1 MPYACRF
8 HPVAAR
14 MSTVLSDRA
23 AEPLPCAP
31 KPPSEA
37 LRLQALRSYGILDTP
52 REAAFDDITRLASI
66 ICQTPIALISLVDAD
81 RQWFKSELGMGERE
95 TPLFKSMCAHA
106 LLENDVLVV
115 PDTRHD
121 IRFARNPL
129 VTGEAPLHFYAG
141 ALLKTPD
148 GLPLGTVCVLDRQ
161 PRQLT
166 EEQVEA
172 LRALARQTM
181 AQLELRRAL
190 AIAEESDRYR
200 SRLMAIAGHDLKT
213 PLRTA
218 AYAIDKMRRHAD
230 VDAVPNLVTARDA
243 ISLVGR
249 SLDELATL
257 AAASKAAMPDLQP
270 LQLEDVLHSILGVWR
285 QPAIDKYLALRYVH
299 TSLRVRSHPTLLT
312 TLIGN
317 LVGNAIKYTER
328 GRVLVGTRRRPGF
341 AEVEIIDSGIGLNM
355 DHPEQVFQAFRQAD
369 PRSDG
374 LGIGLWIVH
383 RTAETLGCE
392 VDVRPR
398 PQGGTCF
405 SVRIPS
411 A

>member
-1 MPYACRF
+1 
-8 HPVAAR
+8 
-14 MSTVLSDRA
+14 MSTVLSDPA
-23 AEPLPCAP
+23 AEPLPCAA

-37 LRLQALRSYGILDTP
+37 LRLQALRSYSILDTP
-52 REAAFDDITRLASI
+52 REAAFEDITRLASI

-106 LLENDVLVV
+106 LLDSDVLVV
-115 PDTRHD
+115 PDTRED
-121 IRFARNPL
+121 VRFARNPL
-129 VTGEAPLHFYAG
+129 VTGETPLHFYAG
-141 ALLKTPD
+141 AVLKTSE

-161 PRQLT
+161 PRQLSA
-166 EEQVEA
+166 EQVDA

-190 AIAEESDRYR
+190 QVAEESDRYR

-218 AYAIDKMRRHAD
+218 AYAIDKMRRHAN
-230 VDAVPNLVTARDA
+230 VDSIPTLVTARDA
-243 ISLVGR
+243 INLVAR
-249 SLDELATL
+249 NLDELATL
-257 AAASKAAMPDLQP
+257 AAASETVTPDLQ
-270 LQLEDVLHSILGVWR
+270 LLALEDVLHAVLGVWR
-285 QPAIDKYLALRYVH
+285 QPAIDKCLALRHVP

-312 TLIGN
+312 TLLGNLIGN
-317 LVGNAIKYTER
+317 AVKYTER
-328 GRVLVGTRRRPGF
+328 GRVLVGARRRPGH
-341 AEVEIIDSGIGLNM
+341 AVVEIIDSGIGLNL
-355 DHPEQVFQAFRQAD
+355 DHPDQVFQAFRQAD

-392 VDVRPR
+392 VDVRSR
-398 PQGGTCF
+398 PGGGTCF
-405 SVRIPS
+405 SVRIPL

>member
-1 MPYACRF
+1 
-8 HPVAAR
+8 
-14 MSTVLSDRA
+14 MSTVLSDQA
-23 AEPLPCAP
+23 AEHFPCAP
-31 KPPSEA
+31 KPASEA

-52 REAAFDDITRLASI
+52 REAAFEDITKLASI

-106 LLENDVLVV
+106 LLDNDVMVV
-115 PDTRHD
+115 PDTRED
-121 IRFARNPL
+121 SRFARNPL
-129 VTGEAPLHFYAG
+129 VTSEVPLCFYAG
-141 ALLKTPD
+141 ALLKTSE

-166 EEQVEA
+166 DEQVEA

-190 AIAEESDRYR
+190 LIAEESDHYR
-200 SRLMAIAGHDLKT
+200 RRLMAIAGHDLKT

-218 AYAIDKMRRHAD
+218 AYAIDKMRRHAN
-230 VDAVPNLVTARDA
+230 VDSVPTLVTARDA
-243 ISLVGR
+243 IGLVGR

-257 AAASKAAMPDLQP
+257 AATSKAASPDLQP
-270 LQLEDVLHSILGVWR
+270 LALEDVLHAVLGVWR
-285 QPAIDKYLALRYVH
+285 QPAVNKSLALHHVP

-317 LVGNAIKYTER
+317 LVANAVNYTER
-328 GRVLVGTRRRPGF
+328 GRVLVGARRRPGY
-341 AEVEIIDSGIGLNM
+341 AVVEIIDSGIGLNLEQP
-355 DHPEQVFQAFRQAD
+355 DQVFQAFRQAD
-369 PRSDG
+369 PNSEG

-392 VDVRPR
+392 VDVRLR
-398 PQGGTCF
+398 PAGGTCF
-405 SVRIPS
+405 SVRIPL

>member
-1 MPYACRF
+1 
-8 HPVAAR
+8 
-14 MSTVLSDRA
+14 MSTVLSDPA
-23 AEPLPCAP
+23 AEPLPCAA

-52 REAAFDDITRLASI
+52 REAAFEDITRLASI
-66 ICQTPIALISLVDAD
+66 ICQTPIALISLVDAE

-106 LLENDVLVV
+106 LLDSDVLVV
-115 PDTRHD
+115 PDTRED
-121 IRFARNPL
+121 VRFARNPL

-141 ALLKTPD
+141 AVLKTSE

-161 PRQLT
+161 PRQLSA
-166 EEQVEA
+166 EQVDA

-190 AIAEESDRYR
+190 QVAEESDRYR

-218 AYAIDKMRRHAD
+218 AYAIDKMRRHAN
-230 VDAVPNLVTARDA
+230 VDSVPTLVTARDA
-243 ISLVGR
+243 INLVAR
-249 SLDELATL
+249 NLDELATL
-257 AAASKAAMPDLQP
+257 AAASETATPDLQP
-270 LQLEDVLHSILGVWR
+270 LALEDVLHSVLGVWR
-285 QPAIDKYLALRYVH
+285 QPAIDKCLALRHVP

-312 TLIGN
+312 TLLGNLIGN
-317 LVGNAIKYTER
+317 AVKYTER
-328 GRVLVGTRRRPGF
+328 GRVLVGVRRRPGH
-341 AEVEIIDSGIGLNM
+341 AVVEIIDSGIGLNL

-398 PQGGTCF
+398 PGGGTCF
-405 SVRIPS
+405 SVSIPL

>member
-1 MPYACRF
+1 
-8 HPVAAR
+8 
-14 MSTVLSDRA
+14 MSTVLSDPA
-23 AEPLPCAP
+23 AEPLPCAA

-52 REAAFDDITRLASI
+52 REAAFEDITRLASI
-66 ICQTPIALISLVDAD
+66 ICQTPIALISLVDAE

-106 LLENDVLVV
+106 LLDSDVLVV
-115 PDTRHD
+115 PDTRED
-121 IRFARNPL
+121 VRFARNPL

-141 ALLKTPD
+141 AVLKTSE

-161 PRQLT
+161 PRQLSA
-166 EEQVEA
+166 EQVDA

-190 AIAEESDRYR
+190 QLAEESDRYR

-218 AYAIDKMRRHAD
+218 AYAIDKMRRHAN
-230 VDAVPNLVTARDA
+230 VDSVPTLVTARDA
-243 ISLVGR
+243 INLVAR
-249 SLDELATL
+249 NLDELATL
-257 AAASKAAMPDLQP
+257 AAASETATPDLQP
-270 LQLEDVLHSILGVWR
+270 LALEDVLHSVLGVWR
-285 QPAIDKYLALRYVH
+285 QPAIDKCLALRHVP

-312 TLIGN
+312 TLLGNLIGN
-317 LVGNAIKYTER
+317 AVKYTER
-328 GRVLVGTRRRPGF
+328 GRVLVGVRRRPGH
-341 AEVEIIDSGIGLNM
+341 AVVEIIDSGIGLNL

-398 PQGGTCF
+398 PGGGTCF
-405 SVRIPS
+405 SVRIPL

>member
-1 MPYACRF
+1 
-8 HPVAAR
+8 
-14 MSTVLSDRA
+14 MSTVLSDPA
-23 AEPLPCAP
+23 AEPLPCAA

-52 REAAFDDITRLASI
+52 REAAFEDITRLASI
-66 ICQTPIALISLVDAD
+66 ICQTPIALISLVDAE
-81 RQWFKSELGMGERE
+81 RQWFKSERGMGERE

-106 LLENDVLVV
+106 LLDSDVLVV
-115 PDTRHD
+115 PDTRED
-121 IRFARNPL
+121 VRFSRNPL

-141 ALLKTPD
+141 AVLKTSE

-161 PRQLT
+161 PRQLSA
-166 EEQVEA
+166 EQVDA

-190 AIAEESDRYR
+190 QLAEESDRYR

-218 AYAIDKMRRHAD
+218 AYAIDKMRRHAN
-230 VDAVPNLVTARDA
+230 VDSVPTLVTARDA
-243 ISLVGR
+243 INLVAR
-249 SLDELATL
+249 NLDELATL
-257 AAASKAAMPDLQP
+257 AAASETATPDLQP
-270 LQLEDVLHSILGVWR
+270 LALEDVLHSVLGVWR
-285 QPAIDKYLALRYVH
+285 QPAIDKCLALRHVP

-312 TLIGN
+312 TLLGNLIGN
-317 LVGNAIKYTER
+317 AVKYTER
-328 GRVLVGTRRRPGF
+328 GRVLVGVRRRPGH
-341 AEVEIIDSGIGLNM
+341 AVVEIIDSGIGLNL

-398 PQGGTCF
+398 PGGGTCF
-405 SVRIPS
+405 SVRIPL

>member
-1 MPYACRF
+1 
-8 HPVAAR
+8 
-14 MSTVLSDRA
+14 MSTVLSDPA
-23 AEPLPCAP
+23 AEPLPCAA

-52 REAAFDDITRLASI
+52 REAAFEDITRLASI
-66 ICQTPIALISLVDAD
+66 ICQTPIALISLVDAE

-106 LLENDVLVV
+106 LLDSDVLVV
-115 PDTRHD
+115 PDTRED
-121 IRFARNPL
+121 VRFARNPL

-141 ALLKTPD
+141 AVLKTSE

-161 PRQLT
+161 PRQLSA
-166 EEQVEA
+166 EQVDA

-190 AIAEESDRYR
+190 QVAEESDRYR

-218 AYAIDKMRRHAD
+218 AYAIDKMRRHAN
-230 VDAVPNLVTARDA
+230 VDSVPTLVTARDA
-243 ISLVGR
+243 INLVAR
-249 SLDELATL
+249 NLDELATL
-257 AAASKAAMPDLQP
+257 AAASETATPDLQP
-270 LQLEDVLHSILGVWR
+270 LALEDVLHSVLGVWR
-285 QPAIDKYLALRYVH
+285 QPAIDKCLALRHVP

-312 TLIGN
+312 TLLGNLIGN
-317 LVGNAIKYTER
+317 AVKYTER
-328 GRVLVGTRRRPGF
+328 GRVLVGVRRRPGH
-341 AEVEIIDSGIGLNM
+341 AMVEIIDSGIGLNL

-398 PQGGTCF
+398 PGGGTCF
-405 SVRIPS
+405 SVRIPL

>member
-1 MPYACRF
+1 
-8 HPVAAR
+8 
-14 MSTVLSDRA
+14 MSTVLSNPA
-23 AEPLPCAP
+23 AEPLPCAA

-52 REAAFDDITRLASI
+52 REAAFEDITRLASI
-66 ICQTPIALISLVDAD
+66 ICQTPIALISLVDAE

-106 LLENDVLVV
+106 LLDSDVLVV
-115 PDTRHD
+115 PDTRED
-121 IRFARNPL
+121 VRFARNPL

-141 ALLKTPD
+141 AVLKTSE

-161 PRQLT
+161 PRQLSA
-166 EEQVEA
+166 EQVDA

-190 AIAEESDRYR
+190 QVAEESDRYR

-218 AYAIDKMRRHAD
+218 AYAIDKMRRHAN
-230 VDAVPNLVTARDA
+230 VDSVPTLVTARDA
-243 ISLVGR
+243 INLVAR
-249 SLDELATL
+249 NLDELATL
-257 AAASKAAMPDLQP
+257 AAASETATPDLQP
-270 LQLEDVLHSILGVWR
+270 LALEDVLHSVLGVWR
-285 QPAIDKYLALRYVH
+285 QPAIDKCLALRHVP

-312 TLIGN
+312 TLLGNLIGN
-317 LVGNAIKYTER
+317 AVKYTER
-328 GRVLVGTRRRPGF
+328 GRVLVGVRRRPGH
-341 AEVEIIDSGIGLNM
+341 AVVEIIDSGIGLNL

-392 VDVRPR
+392 VDVCPR
-398 PQGGTCF
+398 PGGGTCF
-405 SVRIPS
+405 SVRIPL

>member
-1 MPYACRF
+1 
-8 HPVAAR
+8 
-14 MSTVLSDRA
+14 MSTVLSDPA
-23 AEPLPCAP
+23 AEPLPCAA

-52 REAAFDDITRLASI
+52 REAAFEDITRLASI
-66 ICQTPIALISLVDAD
+66 ICQTPIALISLVDAE

-106 LLENDVLVV
+106 LLDSDVLVV
-115 PDTRHD
+115 PDTRED
-121 IRFARNPL
+121 VRFARNPL

-141 ALLKTPD
+141 AVLKTSE

-161 PRQLT
+161 PRQLSV
-166 EEQVEA
+166 EQVDA

-190 AIAEESDRYR
+190 QLAEESDRYR

-218 AYAIDKMRRHAD
+218 AYAIDKMRRHAN
-230 VDAVPNLVTARDA
+230 VDSVPTLVTARDA
-243 ISLVGR
+243 INLVAR
-249 SLDELATL
+249 NLDELATL
-257 AAASKAAMPDLQP
+257 AAASETATPDLQP
-270 LQLEDVLHSILGVWR
+270 LALEDVLHSVLGVWR
-285 QPAIDKYLALRYVH
+285 QPAIDKCLALRHVP

-312 TLIGN
+312 TLLGNLIGN
-317 LVGNAIKYTER
+317 AVKYTER
-328 GRVLVGTRRRPGF
+328 GRVLVGVRRRPGH
-341 AEVEIIDSGIGLNM
+341 AVVEIIDSGIGLNL

-398 PQGGTCF
+398 PGGGTCF
-405 SVRIPS
+405 SVRIPL

>member
-1 MPYACRF
+1 MLGAYHFDP
-8 HPVAAR
+8 AR
-14 MSTVLSDRA
+14 MSTVLSDPA

-52 REAAFDDITRLASI
+52 REAAFEDITKLASI

-81 RQWFKSELGMGERE
+81 RQWFKSERGMGERE

-106 LLENDVLVV
+106 LLDNDVLVV
-115 PDTRHD
+115 PDTRED
-121 IRFARNPL
+121 ARFSRNPL
-129 VTGEAPLHFYAG
+129 VTGESPLYFYAG

-166 EEQVEA
+166 DEQVDA

-190 AIAEESDRYR
+190 LIAEESNRYR

-218 AYAIDKMRRHAD
+218 AYAIDKMRRHAN
-230 VDAVPNLVTARDA
+230 VDTIPTLVTARDA
-243 ISLVGR
+243 IGTVAR
-249 SLDELATL
+249 SLDELAAL
-257 AAASKAAMPDLQP
+257 AAASKSASPDLQP
-270 LQLEDVLHSILGVWR
+270 LALEDVIHAVLGVWR
-285 QPAIDKYLALRYVH
+285 QPARDKCLSLRHVP
-299 TSLRVRSHPTLLT
+299 TSLRVRSHSTLLT

-317 LVGNAIKYTER
+317 LVGNAVKYTER
-328 GRVLVGTRRRPGF
+328 GQVLVGCRRRPGH
-341 AEVEIIDSGIGLNM
+341 AVVEVIDSGIGLNLE
-355 DHPEQVFQAFRQAD
+355 HPEDVFQAFRQAD
-369 PRSDG
+369 PGSDG

-383 RTAETLGCE
+383 RTAETLGCQVE
-392 VDVRPR
+392 VRPR
-398 PQGGTCF
+398 PSGGTRF
-405 SVRIPS
+405 SVTIPL

>member
-1 MPYACRF
+1 
-8 HPVAAR
+8 
-14 MSTVLSDRA
+14 MSTVLSDPA
-23 AEPLPCAP
+23 AEPFPCAA

-52 REAAFDDITRLASI
+52 REAAFEDITRLASI

-106 LLENDVLVV
+106 LLDSDVLVV
-115 PDTRHD
+115 PDTRED
-121 IRFARNPL
+121 VRFARNPL
-129 VTGEAPLHFYAG
+129 VTGEAPLYFYAG
-141 ALLKTPD
+141 AVLKTSE

-161 PRQLT
+161 PRQLSD
-166 EEQVEA
+166 EQVDA

-190 AIAEESDRYR
+190 RVAEESDRYR

-218 AYAIDKMRRHAD
+218 AYAIDKMRRHAN
-230 VDAVPNLVTARDA
+230 VDSIPTLVTARDA
-243 ISLVGR
+243 INLVAR
-249 SLDELATL
+249 NLDELATL
-257 AAASKAAMPDLQP
+257 AAASETASPDLQP
-270 LQLEDVLHSILGVWR
+270 LALEDVLHAVLGVWR
-285 QPAIDKYLALRYVH
+285 QPAIDKCLALRHVP

-312 TLIGN
+312 TLLGN
-317 LVGNAIKYTER
+317 LIGNAIKYTER
-328 GRVLVGTRRRPGF
+328 GRVLVGTRRRPGY
-341 AEVEIIDSGIGLNM
+341 AVVEIIDSGIGLNL

-383 RTAETLGCE
+383 RTAETLGCDVE
-392 VDVRPR
+392 VRPR
-398 PQGGTCF
+398 PSGGTCF
-405 SVRIPS
+405 SVRIPL

>member
-1 MPYACRF
+1 
-8 HPVAAR
+8 
-14 MSTVLSDRA
+14 MSTVLSDPA
-23 AEPLPCAP
+23 AEPFPCAP

-37 LRLQALRSYGILDTP
+37 LRLQALRGYRILDTP
-52 REAAFDDITRLASI
+52 REAAFEDITRLASI
-66 ICQTPIALISLVDAD
+66 ICQTPIALISLVDDD
-81 RQWFKSELGMGERE
+81 RQWFKSERGLGERE

-106 LLENDVLVV
+106 LLDNDVLVV
-115 PDTRHD
+115 PDTRSD
-121 IRFARNPL
+121 VRFARNPL
-129 VTGEAPLHFYAG
+129 VTGEAPLYFYAG
-141 ALLKTPD
+141 AVLRTAD

-166 EEQVEA
+166 DEQIEA

-190 AIAEESDRYR
+190 LIAEESDRYR

-218 AYAIDKMRRHAD
+218 AYAIDKMRRHAN
-230 VDAVPNLVTARDA
+230 VDSIPILVTARDA
-243 ISLVGR
+243 IGLVTR
-249 SLDELATL
+249 SLDEIATL
-257 AAASKAAMPDLQP
+257 AAASKTATPDLQQMP
-270 LQLEDVLHSILGVWR
+270 LEDVLHAVLGVWR
-285 QPAIDKYLALRYVH
+285 QPAIDKCLALRHVP

-328 GRVLVGTRRRPGF
+328 GSVLVGTRRRPGF
-341 AEVEIIDSGIGLNM
+341 AVVEIIDSGIGLNL
-355 DHPEQVFQAFRQAD
+355 DQPDQVFQAFRQAD

-383 RTAETLGCE
+383 RTAETLRCE
-392 VDVRPR
+392 VDVRSR
-398 PQGGTCF
+398 PEGGTCF
-405 SVRIPS
+405 SVRIPL

>member
-1 MPYACRF
+1 
-8 HPVAAR
+8 
-14 MSTVLSDRA
+14 MSTVLSDPA
-23 AEPLPCAP
+23 AEPLPCAA

-52 REAAFDDITRLASI
+52 REAAFEDITRLASI
-66 ICQTPIALISLVDAD
+66 ICQTPIALISLVDAE

-106 LLENDVLVV
+106 LLDSDVLVV
-115 PDTRHD
+115 PDTRED
-121 IRFARNPL
+121 VRFARNPL

-141 ALLKTPD
+141 AVLKTSE

-161 PRQLT
+161 PRQLSA
-166 EEQVEA
+166 EQVDA

-190 AIAEESDRYR
+190 QLAEESDRYR

-218 AYAIDKMRRHAD
+218 AYAIDKMRRHAN
-230 VDAVPNLVTARDA
+230 VDSVPTLVTARDA
-243 ISLVGR
+243 INLVAR
-249 SLDELATL
+249 NLDELATL
-257 AAASKAAMPDLQP
+257 AAASETATPDLQP
-270 LQLEDVLHSILGVWR
+270 LALEDVLHSVLGVWR
-285 QPAIDKYLALRYVH
+285 QPAIDKCLALRHVP

-312 TLIGN
+312 TLLGNLIGN
-317 LVGNAIKYTER
+317 AVKYTER
-328 GRVLVGTRRRPGF
+328 GRVLVGVRRRPSH
-341 AEVEIIDSGIGLNM
+341 AVVEIIDSGIGLNL

-398 PQGGTCF
+398 PGGGTCF
-405 SVRIPS
+405 SVRIPL

>member
-1 MPYACRF
+1 
-8 HPVAAR
+8 
-14 MSTVLSDRA
+14 MSTVLSDPA
-23 AEPLPCAP
+23 AEPLPCAA

-52 REAAFDDITRLASI
+52 REAAFEDITRLASI

-106 LLENDVLVV
+106 LLDSDVLVV
-115 PDTRHD
+115 PDTRKD
-121 IRFARNPL
+121 VRFARNPL
-129 VTGEAPLHFYAG
+129 VTGETPLHFYAG
-141 ALLKTPD
+141 AVLKTSE

-161 PRQLT
+161 PRQLSA
-166 EEQVEA
+166 EQVDA

-181 AQLELRRAL
+181 TQLELRRAL
-190 AIAEESDRYR
+190 QVAEESDRYR

-218 AYAIDKMRRHAD
+218 AYAIDKMRRHAN
-230 VDAVPNLVTARDA
+230 VDSIPTLVTARDA
-243 ISLVGR
+243 INLVAR
-249 SLDELATL
+249 NLDELATL
-257 AAASKAAMPDLQP
+257 AAASETATPDLQP
-270 LQLEDVLHSILGVWR
+270 LALEDVLHAVLGVWR
-285 QPAIDKYLALRYVH
+285 QPAIDKCLALRHVA

-312 TLIGN
+312 TLLGNLIGN
-317 LVGNAIKYTER
+317 AVKYTER
-328 GRVLVGTRRRPGF
+328 GRVLVGVRRRPGH
-341 AEVEIIDSGIGLNM
+341 AVVEIIDSGIGLNL
-355 DHPEQVFQAFRQAD
+355 DHPEQIFQAFRQAD

-374 LGIGLWIVH
+374 LGIGLWIVR

-392 VDVRPR
+392 VNVRPR
-398 PQGGTCF
+398 PGGGTCF
-405 SVRIPS
+405 SVRIPL

>member
-1 MPYACRF
+1 
-8 HPVAAR
+8 
-14 MSTVLSDRA
+14 MSTVLSDPA
-23 AEPLPCAP
+23 AEPLPCAA

-52 REAAFDDITRLASI
+52 REAAFEDITRLASI
-66 ICQTPIALISLVDAD
+66 ICQTPIALISLVDAE

-106 LLENDVLVV
+106 LLDSDVLVV
-115 PDTRHD
+115 PDTRED
-121 IRFARNPL
+121 VRFSRNPL

-141 ALLKTPD
+141 AVLKTSE

-161 PRQLT
+161 PRQLSA
-166 EEQVEA
+166 EQVDA

-190 AIAEESDRYR
+190 QLAEESDRYR

-218 AYAIDKMRRHAD
+218 AYAIDKMRRHAN
-230 VDAVPNLVTARDA
+230 VDSVPTLVTARDA
-243 ISLVGR
+243 INLVAR
-249 SLDELATL
+249 NLDELATL
-257 AAASKAAMPDLQP
+257 AAASETATPDLQP
-270 LQLEDVLHSILGVWR
+270 LALEDVLHSVLGVWR
-285 QPAIDKYLALRYVH
+285 QPAIDKCLALRHVP

-312 TLIGN
+312 TLLGNLIGN
-317 LVGNAIKYTER
+317 AVKYTER
-328 GRVLVGTRRRPGF
+328 GRVLVGVRRRPGH
-341 AEVEIIDSGIGLNM
+341 AVVEIIDSGIGLNL

-398 PQGGTCF
+398 PGGGTCF
-405 SVRIPS
+405 SVRIPL

>member
-1 MPYACRF
+1 
-8 HPVAAR
+8 
-14 MSTVLSDRA
+14 MSTVLSDQA
-23 AEPLPCAP
+23 AEPLPCAA

-52 REAAFDDITRLASI
+52 REAAFEDITRLASI

-81 RQWFKSELGMGERE
+81 RQWFKSEIGMGERE

-106 LLENDVLVV
+106 LLDSDVLVV
-115 PDTRHD
+115 PDTRQD
-121 IRFARNPL
+121 VRFARNPL

-141 ALLKTPD
+141 AVLKTSE

-161 PRQLT
+161 PRQLSA
-166 EEQVEA
+166 EQVDA

-190 AIAEESDRYR
+190 QLAEESDRYR

-218 AYAIDKMRRHAD
+218 AYAIDKMRRHAN
-230 VDAVPNLVTARDA
+230 VDSIPTLVTARDA
-243 ISLVGR
+243 INLVAR
-249 SLDELATL
+249 NLDELATL
-257 AAASKAAMPDLQP
+257 AAASETASPDLQP
-270 LQLEDVLHSILGVWR
+270 LALEDVLHAVLGVWR
-285 QPAIDKYLALRYVH
+285 QPAIDKCLALRHVP

-312 TLIGN
+312 TLLGNLIGN
-317 LVGNAIKYTER
+317 AVKYTER
-328 GRVLVGTRRRPGF
+328 GRVLVGVRRRPGH
-341 AEVEIIDSGIGLNM
+341 AVVEIIDSGIGLNL

-398 PQGGTCF
+398 PSGGTCF
-405 SVRIPS
+405 SVRIPL

>member
-1 MPYACRF
+1 
-8 HPVAAR
+8 
-14 MSTVLSDRA
+14 MSTVLSDPA
-23 AEPLPCAP
+23 AEPLPCAA

-52 REAAFDDITRLASI
+52 REAAFEDITRLASI
-66 ICQTPIALISLVDAD
+66 ICQTPIALISLVDAE

-106 LLENDVLVV
+106 LLDSDVLVV
-115 PDTRHD
+115 PDTRED

-141 ALLKTPD
+141 AVLKTSE

-161 PRQLT
+161 PRQLSA
-166 EEQVEA
+166 EQVDA

-190 AIAEESDRYR
+190 QVAEESDRYR

-218 AYAIDKMRRHAD
+218 AYAIDKMRRHAN
-230 VDAVPNLVTARDA
+230 VDSVPTLVTARDA
-243 ISLVGR
+243 INLVAR
-249 SLDELATL
+249 NLDELATL
-257 AAASKAAMPDLQP
+257 AAASETATPDLQP
-270 LQLEDVLHSILGVWR
+270 LALEDVLHSVLGVWR
-285 QPAIDKYLALRYVH
+285 QPAIDKCLALRHVP

-312 TLIGN
+312 TLLGNLIGN
-317 LVGNAIKYTER
+317 AVKYTER
-328 GRVLVGTRRRPGF
+328 GRVLVGVRRRPGH
-341 AEVEIIDSGIGLNM
+341 AVVEIIDSGIGLNL

-398 PQGGTCF
+398 PGGGTCF
-405 SVRIPS
+405 SVRIPL

>member
-1 MPYACRF
+1 MLARHPI
-8 HPVAAR
+8 HPVR
-14 MSTVLSDRA
+14 MSTVLSDPA

-52 REAAFDDITRLASI
+52 REAAFEDITRLASI

-106 LLENDVLVV
+106 LLDSDVLVV
-115 PDTRHD
+115 PDTRED
-121 IRFARNPL
+121 VRFSRNPL
-129 VTGEAPLHFYAG
+129 VTGEAPLYFYAG

-161 PRQLT
+161 PRKLT
-166 EEQVEA
+166 DEQVEA

-190 AIAEESDRYR
+190 LIAEESDR
-200 SRLMAIAGHDLKT
+200 
-213 PLRTA
+213 
-218 AYAIDKMRRHAD
+218 RHAN
-230 VDAVPNLVTARDA
+230 VDSIPTLVTARDA

-257 AAASKAAMPDLQP
+257 AAASKAAMPDLQV
-270 LQLEDVLHSILGVWR
+270 LQLEDILHSVLGVWR
-285 QPAIDKYLALRYVH
+285 QPAIDKCLSLRHVP

-328 GRVLVGTRRRPGF
+328 GRVLVGARRRPGY
-341 AEVEIIDSGIGLNM
+341 AVVEIIDSGIGLNLEQ
-355 DHPEQVFQAFRQAD
+355 PEQVFQAFRQAD

-392 VDVRPR
+392 VTVRPR
-398 PQGGTCF
+398 SEGGTCF
-405 SVRIPS
+405 SVRIPL

>member
-1 MPYACRF
+1 
-8 HPVAAR
+8 
-14 MSTVLSDRA
+14 MSTVLSDPA
-23 AEPLPCAP
+23 AEPFPCAP
-31 KPPSEA
+31 KPASEA
-37 LRLQALRSYGILDTP
+37 LRLQALRSYAILDTP
-52 REAAFDDITRLASI
+52 REAAFEDITRLASI

-106 LLENDVLVV
+106 LLDSDVLVV
-115 PDTRHD
+115 PDTRQD
-121 IRFARNPL
+121 IRFSRNPL
-129 VTGEAPLHFYAG
+129 VTGESPLYFYAG
-141 ALLKTPD
+141 AVLKTSE

-161 PRQLT
+161 PRQLSD
-166 EEQVEA
+166 EQVDA

-190 AIAEESDRYR
+190 QTAEESDRYR

-218 AYAIDKMRRHAD
+218 AYAIDKMRRHAN
-230 VDAVPNLVTARDA
+230 VDSIPTLVTARDA
-243 ISLVGR
+243 IGLVAR

-257 AAASKAAMPDLQP
+257 AAASKTSTPDLQP
-270 LQLEDVLHSILGVWR
+270 LALEDVLHAVLGVWR
-285 QPAIDKYLALRYVH
+285 QPAIDKCLALRHVH

-317 LVGNAIKYTER
+317 LVGNAVKYTER
-328 GRVLVGTRRRPGF
+328 GRVLVGTRRRPGY
-341 AEVEIIDSGIGLNM
+341 AVVEIIDSGIGLNLEQP
-355 DHPEQVFQAFRQAD
+355 DQVFQAFRQAD
-369 PRSDG
+369 PTSEG

-405 SVRIPS
+405 SVRIPL

>member
-1 MPYACRF
+1 
-8 HPVAAR
+8 
-14 MSTVLSDRA
+14 MSTVLSDPA
-23 AEPLPCAP
+23 AEPLPCAA

-52 REAAFDDITRLASI
+52 REAAFEDITRLASI
-66 ICQTPIALISLVDAD
+66 ICQTPIALISLVDAE
-81 RQWFKSELGMGERE
+81 RQWFKSERGMGERE

-106 LLENDVLVV
+106 LLDSDVLVV
-115 PDTRHD
+115 PDTRED
-121 IRFARNPL
+121 VRFARNPL

-141 ALLKTPD
+141 AVLKTSE

-161 PRQLT
+161 PRQLSA
-166 EEQVEA
+166 EQVDA

-190 AIAEESDRYR
+190 QVAEESDRYR

-218 AYAIDKMRRHAD
+218 AYAIDKMRRHAN
-230 VDAVPNLVTARDA
+230 VDSVPTLVTARDA
-243 ISLVGR
+243 INLVAR
-249 SLDELATL
+249 NLDELATL
-257 AAASKAAMPDLQP
+257 AAASETATPDLQP
-270 LQLEDVLHSILGVWR
+270 LALEDVLHSVLGVWR
-285 QPAIDKYLALRYVH
+285 QPAINKCLALRHVP

-312 TLIGN
+312 TLLGNLIGN
-317 LVGNAIKYTER
+317 AVKYTER
-328 GRVLVGTRRRPGF
+328 GRVLVGVRRRPGH
-341 AEVEIIDSGIGLNM
+341 AVVEIIDSGIGLNL

-398 PQGGTCF
+398 PGGGTCF
-405 SVRIPS
+405 SVRIPL

>member
-1 MPYACRF
+1 
-8 HPVAAR
+8 
-14 MSTVLSDRA
+14 MSTVLSDPA
-23 AEPLPCAP
+23 AEPLPCAA

-52 REAAFDDITRLASI
+52 REAAFEDITRLASI
-66 ICQTPIALISLVDAD
+66 ICQTPIALISLVDAE
-81 RQWFKSELGMGERE
+81 RQWFKSERGMGERE

-106 LLENDVLVV
+106 LLDSDVLVV
-115 PDTRHD
+115 PDTRED
-121 IRFARNPL
+121 VRFARNPL

-141 ALLKTPD
+141 AVLKTSE

-161 PRQLT
+161 PRQLSA
-166 EEQVEA
+166 EQVDA

-190 AIAEESDRYR
+190 QVAEESDRYR

-218 AYAIDKMRRHAD
+218 AYAIDKMRRHAN
-230 VDAVPNLVTARDA
+230 VDSVPTLVTARDA
-243 ISLVGR
+243 INLVAR
-249 SLDELATL
+249 NLDELATL
-257 AAASKAAMPDLQP
+257 AAASETATPDLQP
-270 LQLEDVLHSILGVWR
+270 LALEDVLHSVLGVWR
-285 QPAIDKYLALRYVH
+285 QPAIDKCLALRHVP

-312 TLIGN
+312 TLLGNLIGN
-317 LVGNAIKYTER
+317 AVKYTER
-328 GRVLVGTRRRPGF
+328 GRVLVGVRRRPGH
-341 AEVEIIDSGIGLNM
+341 AVVEIIDSGIGLNL

-383 RTAETLGCE
+383 RTAETLGCG

-398 PQGGTCF
+398 PGGGTCF
-405 SVRIPS
+405 SVRIPL

>member
-1 MPYACRF
+1 
-8 HPVAAR
+8 
-14 MSTVLSDRA
+14 MSTVLSDPA
-23 AEPLPCAP
+23 AKPLPCAA

-52 REAAFDDITRLASI
+52 REAAFEDITRLASI
-66 ICQTPIALISLVDAD
+66 ICQTPIALISLVDAE

-106 LLENDVLVV
+106 LLDSDVLVV
-115 PDTRHD
+115 PDTRED
-121 IRFARNPL
+121 VRFARNPL

-141 ALLKTPD
+141 AVLKTSE

-161 PRQLT
+161 PRQLSA
-166 EEQVEA
+166 EQVDA

-190 AIAEESDRYR
+190 HLAEESDRYR

-218 AYAIDKMRRHAD
+218 AYAIDKMRRHAN
-230 VDAVPNLVTARDA
+230 VDSVPTLVTARDA
-243 ISLVGR
+243 INLVAR
-249 SLDELATL
+249 NLDELATL
-257 AAASKAAMPDLQP
+257 AAASETATPDLQP
-270 LQLEDVLHSILGVWR
+270 LALEDVLHSVLGVWR
-285 QPAIDKYLALRYVH
+285 QPAIDKCLALRHVP

-312 TLIGN
+312 TLLGNLIGN
-317 LVGNAIKYTER
+317 AVKYTER
-328 GRVLVGTRRRPGF
+328 GRVLVGVRRRPGH
-341 AEVEIIDSGIGLNM
+341 AVVEIIDSGIGLNL

-398 PQGGTCF
+398 PGGGTCF
-405 SVRIPS
+405 SVRIPL

>member
-1 MPYACRF
+1 
-8 HPVAAR
+8 
-14 MSTVLSDRA
+14 MSIVLSDPA

-37 LRLQALRSYGILDTP
+37 MRLQALRSYGILDTP
-52 REAAFDDITRLASI
+52 REAAFEDITRLASI

-81 RQWFKSELGMGERE
+81 RQWFKSERGMGERE

-106 LLENDVLVV
+106 LLDNDVLVV
-115 PDTRHD
+115 PDTRRD
-121 IRFARNPL
+121 VRFARNPL
-129 VTGEAPLHFYAG
+129 VTGESPLYFYAG
-141 ALLKTPD
+141 ALLKTAD

-166 EEQVEA
+166 DEQVEA
-172 LRALARQTM
+172 LKALARQTM

-190 AIAEESDRYR
+190 LLAEESDRYR

-218 AYAIDKMRRHAD
+218 AYAIDKMRRHAN
-230 VDAVPNLVTARDA
+230 VESIPNLVTARDA
-243 ISLVGR
+243 IGLVAR

-257 AAASKAAMPDLQP
+257 AAASKTATPDMQSIP
-270 LQLEDVLHSILGVWR
+270 LEDVVHAVLGVWR
-285 QPAIDKYLALRYVH
+285 QPAIDKGLSLRHVP

-328 GRVLVGTRRRPGF
+328 GRVLVGTRRRPGH
-341 AEVEIIDSGIGLNM
+341 AVVEIIDSGIGLNL
-355 DHPEQVFQAFRQAD
+355 DQPEQVFQAFRQAD

-392 VDVRPR
+392 IDVRAR
-398 PQGGTCF
+398 AQGGTCF
-405 SVRIPS
+405 SVRIPL

>member
-1 MPYACRF
+1 
-8 HPVAAR
+8 
-14 MSTVLSDRA
+14 MSTVLSDPA
-23 AEPLPCAP
+23 AEPLPCAA

-52 REAAFDDITRLASI
+52 REAAFEDITRLASI
-66 ICQTPIALISLVDAD
+66 ICQTPIALISLVDAE

-106 LLENDVLVV
+106 LLDSDVLVV
-115 PDTRHD
+115 PDTRED
-121 IRFARNPL
+121 VRFARNPL

-141 ALLKTPD
+141 AVLKTSE

-161 PRQLT
+161 PRQLSA
-166 EEQVEA
+166 EQVDA

-190 AIAEESDRYR
+190 QVAEESDRYR

-218 AYAIDKMRRHAD
+218 AYAIDKMRRHAN
-230 VDAVPNLVTARDA
+230 VDSVPTLVTARDA
-243 ISLVGR
+243 INLVAR
-249 SLDELATL
+249 NLDELAAL
-257 AAASKAAMPDLQP
+257 AAASETATPDLQP
-270 LQLEDVLHSILGVWR
+270 LALEDVLHSVLGVWR
-285 QPAIDKYLALRYVH
+285 QPAIDKCLALRHVP

-312 TLIGN
+312 TLLGNLIGN
-317 LVGNAIKYTER
+317 AVKYTER
-328 GRVLVGTRRRPGF
+328 GRVLVGVRRRPGH
-341 AEVEIIDSGIGLNM
+341 AVVEIIDSGIGLNL

-398 PQGGTCF
+398 PGGGTCF
-405 SVRIPS
+405 SVRIPL

>member
-1 MPYACRF
+1 
-8 HPVAAR
+8 
-14 MSTVLSDRA
+14 MSTVLSDPA
-23 AEPLPCAP
+23 AEPFPCAP

-37 LRLQALRSYGILDTP
+37 LRLQALRGYRILDTP
-52 REAAFDDITRLASI
+52 REAAFEDITRLASI
-66 ICQTPIALISLVDAD
+66 ICQTPIALISLVDDD
-81 RQWFKSELGMGERE
+81 RQWFKSERGLGERE

-106 LLENDVLVV
+106 LLDNDVLVV
-115 PDTRHD
+115 PDTRSD
-121 IRFARNPL
+121 VRFARNPL
-129 VTGEAPLHFYAG
+129 VTGEAPLYFYAG
-141 ALLKTPD
+141 AVLRTAD

-166 EEQVEA
+166 DEQIEA

-190 AIAEESDRYR
+190 LIAEESDRYR

-218 AYAIDKMRRHAD
+218 AYAIDKMRRHAN
-230 VDAVPNLVTARDA
+230 VDSIPILVTARDA
-243 ISLVGR
+243 IGLVTR
-249 SLDELATL
+249 SLDEIATL
-257 AAASKAAMPDLQP
+257 AAASKTATPDLQP
-270 LQLEDVLHSILGVWR
+270 IPLEDVLHAVLGVWR
-285 QPAIDKYLALRYVH
+285 QPAIDKCLALRHVP

-328 GRVLVGTRRRPGF
+328 GSVLVGTRRRPGF
-341 AEVEIIDSGIGLNM
+341 AVVEIIDSGIGLNL
-355 DHPEQVFQAFRQAD
+355 DQPDQVFQAFRQAD
-369 PRSDG
+369 PHSDG

-383 RTAETLGCE
+383 RTAETLRCE
-392 VDVRPR
+392 VDVRSR
-398 PQGGTCF
+398 PEGGTCF
-405 SVRIPS
+405 SVRIPL

>member
-1 MPYACRF
+1 
-8 HPVAAR
+8 
-14 MSTVLSDRA
+14 MSTVLSDQA
-23 AEPLPCAP
+23 AEPLPCAA

-52 REAAFDDITRLASI
+52 REAAFEDITRLASI

-81 RQWFKSELGMGERE
+81 RQWFKSEIGMGERE

-106 LLENDVLVV
+106 LLDSDVLVV
-115 PDTRHD
+115 PDTRQD
-121 IRFARNPL
+121 VRFARNPL

-141 ALLKTPD
+141 AVLKTSE

-161 PRQLT
+161 PRQLSD
-166 EEQVEA
+166 EQVDA

-190 AIAEESDRYR
+190 QVAEESDRYR

-218 AYAIDKMRRHAD
+218 AYAIDKMRRHAN
-230 VDAVPNLVTARDA
+230 VDSIPTLVTARDA
-243 ISLVGR
+243 INLVAR
-249 SLDELATL
+249 NLDELATL
-257 AAASKAAMPDLQP
+257 AAASETASPDLQP
-270 LQLEDVLHSILGVWR
+270 LALEDVLHAVLGVWR
-285 QPAIDKYLALRYVH
+285 QPAIDKCLALRHVP

-312 TLIGN
+312 TLLGNLIGN
-317 LVGNAIKYTER
+317 AVKYTER
-328 GRVLVGTRRRPGF
+328 GRVLVGVRRRPGH
-341 AEVEIIDSGIGLNM
+341 AVVEIIDSGIGLNL

-398 PQGGTCF
+398 PSGGTCF
-405 SVRIPS
+405 SVSIPL

>member
-1 MPYACRF
+1 
-8 HPVAAR
+8 
-14 MSTVLSDRA
+14 MSTVLSDPA
-23 AEPLPCAP
+23 AEPFPCAP

-37 LRLQALRSYGILDTP
+37 LRLQALRGYRILDTP
-52 REAAFDDITRLASI
+52 REAAFEDITRLASI
-66 ICQTPIALISLVDAD
+66 ICQTPIALISLVDDD
-81 RQWFKSELGMGERE
+81 RQWFKSERGLGERE
-95 TPLFKSMCAHA
+95 TPLFKSMCAYA
-106 LLENDVLVV
+106 LLDNDVLVV
-115 PDTRHD
+115 PDTRSD
-121 IRFARNPL
+121 VRFARNPL
-129 VTGEAPLHFYAG
+129 VTGEAPLYFYAG
-141 ALLKTPD
+141 AVLRTAD

-166 EEQVEA
+166 DEQIEA

-190 AIAEESDRYR
+190 LIAEESDRYR

-218 AYAIDKMRRHAD
+218 AYAIDKMRRHAN
-230 VDAVPNLVTARDA
+230 VDSIPILVTARDA
-243 ISLVGR
+243 IGLVTR
-249 SLDELATL
+249 SLDEIATL
-257 AAASKAAMPDLQP
+257 AAASKTATPDLQQMP
-270 LQLEDVLHSILGVWR
+270 LEDVLHAVLGVWR
-285 QPAIDKYLALRYVH
+285 QPAIDKCLALRHVP

-328 GRVLVGTRRRPGF
+328 GSVLVGTRRRPGF
-341 AEVEIIDSGIGLNM
+341 AVVEIIDSGIGLNL
-355 DHPEQVFQAFRQAD
+355 DQPDQVFQAFRQAD

-383 RTAETLGCE
+383 RTAETLRCE
-392 VDVRPR
+392 VDVRSR
-398 PQGGTCF
+398 PEGGTCF
-405 SVRIPS
+405 SVRIPL

>member
-1 MPYACRF
+1 
-8 HPVAAR
+8 
-14 MSTVLSDRA
+14 MSTVLSDPA
-23 AEPLPCAP
+23 AEPLPCAA

-52 REAAFDDITRLASI
+52 REAAFEDITRLASI

-106 LLENDVLVV
+106 LLDSDVLVV
-115 PDTRHD
+115 PDTRKD
-121 IRFARNPL
+121 VRFARNPL
-129 VTGEAPLHFYAG
+129 VTGETPLHFYAG
-141 ALLKTPD
+141 AVLKTSE

-161 PRQLT
+161 PRQLSA
-166 EEQVEA
+166 EQVDA

-190 AIAEESDRYR
+190 QVAEESDRYR

-218 AYAIDKMRRHAD
+218 AYAIDKMRRHAN
-230 VDAVPNLVTARDA
+230 VDSIPTLVTARDA
-243 ISLVGR
+243 INLVAR
-249 SLDELATL
+249 NLDELATL
-257 AAASKAAMPDLQP
+257 AAASETATPDLQP
-270 LQLEDVLHSILGVWR
+270 LALEDVLHAVLGVWR
-285 QPAIDKYLALRYVH
+285 QPAIDKCLALRHVA

-312 TLIGN
+312 TLLGNLIGN
-317 LVGNAIKYTER
+317 AVKYTER
-328 GRVLVGTRRRPGF
+328 GRVLVGVRRRPGH
-341 AEVEIIDSGIGLNM
+341 AVVEIIDSGIGLNL

-374 LGIGLWIVH
+374 LGIGLWIVR

-392 VDVRPR
+392 VNVRPR
-398 PQGGTCF
+398 PGGGTCF
-405 SVRIPS
+405 SVRIPL

>member
-1 MPYACRF
+1 
-8 HPVAAR
+8 
-14 MSTVLSDRA
+14 MSTVLSDPA
-23 AEPLPCAP
+23 AEPLPCAA

-52 REAAFDDITRLASI
+52 REAAFEDITRLASI
-66 ICQTPIALISLVDAD
+66 ICQTPIALISLVDAE

-106 LLENDVLVV
+106 LLDSDVLVV
-115 PDTRHD
+115 PDTRED

-141 ALLKTPD
+141 AVLKTSE

-161 PRQLT
+161 PRQLSA
-166 EEQVEA
+166 EQVDA

-190 AIAEESDRYR
+190 QVAEESDRYR

-218 AYAIDKMRRHAD
+218 AYAIDKMRRHAN
-230 VDAVPNLVTARDA
+230 VDSVPTLVTARDA
-243 ISLVGR
+243 INLVAR
-249 SLDELATL
+249 NLDELATL
-257 AAASKAAMPDLQP
+257 AAASETATPDPQP
-270 LQLEDVLHSILGVWR
+270 LALEDVLHSVLGVWR
-285 QPAIDKYLALRYVH
+285 QPAIDKCLALRHVP

-312 TLIGN
+312 TLLGNLIGN
-317 LVGNAIKYTER
+317 AVKYTER
-328 GRVLVGTRRRPGF
+328 GRVLVGVRRRPGH
-341 AEVEIIDSGIGLNM
+341 AVVEIIDSGIGLNL

-398 PQGGTCF
+398 PGGGTCF
-405 SVRIPS
+405 SVRIPL

>member
-1 MPYACRF
+1 
-8 HPVAAR
+8 
-14 MSTVLSDRA
+14 MSTVLSDPA
-23 AEPLPCAP
+23 AEPLPCAA

-52 REAAFDDITRLASI
+52 REAAFEDITRLASI
-66 ICQTPIALISLVDAD
+66 ICQTPIALISLVDAE

-106 LLENDVLVV
+106 LLDSDVLVV
-115 PDTRHD
+115 PDTRED
-121 IRFARNPL
+121 VRFSRNPL

-141 ALLKTPD
+141 AVLKTSE

-161 PRQLT
+161 PRQLSA
-166 EEQVEA
+166 EQVDA

-190 AIAEESDRYR
+190 QLAEESDRYR

-218 AYAIDKMRRHAD
+218 AYAIDKMRRHAN
-230 VDAVPNLVTARDA
+230 VDSVPTLVNARDA
-243 ISLVGR
+243 INLVAR
-249 SLDELATL
+249 NLDELATL
-257 AAASKAAMPDLQP
+257 AAASETATPDLQP
-270 LQLEDVLHSILGVWR
+270 LALEDVLHSVLGVWR
-285 QPAIDKYLALRYVH
+285 QPAIDKCLALRHVP

-312 TLIGN
+312 TLLGNLIGN
-317 LVGNAIKYTER
+317 AVKYTER
-328 GRVLVGTRRRPGF
+328 GRVLVGVRRRPGH
-341 AEVEIIDSGIGLNM
+341 AVVEIIDSGIGLNL

-398 PQGGTCF
+398 PGGGTCF
-405 SVRIPS
+405 SVRIPL

>member
-1 MPYACRF
+1 
-8 HPVAAR
+8 
-14 MSTVLSDRA
+14 MSTVLSDPA
-23 AEPLPCAP
+23 AEPLPCAA

-37 LRLQALRSYGILDTP
+37 LRLQVLRSYGILDTP
-52 REAAFDDITRLASI
+52 REAAFEDITRLASI
-66 ICQTPIALISLVDAD
+66 ICQTPIALISLVDAE
-81 RQWFKSELGMGERE
+81 RQWFKSERGMGERE

-106 LLENDVLVV
+106 LLDSDVLVV
-115 PDTRHD
+115 PDTRED
-121 IRFARNPL
+121 VRFARNPL

-141 ALLKTPD
+141 AVLKTSE

-161 PRQLT
+161 PRQLSA
-166 EEQVEA
+166 EQVDA

-190 AIAEESDRYR
+190 QVAEESDRYR

-218 AYAIDKMRRHAD
+218 AYAIDKMRRHAN
-230 VDAVPNLVTARDA
+230 VDSVPTLVTARDA
-243 ISLVGR
+243 INLVAR
-249 SLDELATL
+249 NLDELATL
-257 AAASKAAMPDLQP
+257 AAASETATPDLQP
-270 LQLEDVLHSILGVWR
+270 LALEDVLHSVLGVWR
-285 QPAIDKYLALRYVH
+285 QPAIDKCLALRHVP

-312 TLIGN
+312 TLLGNLIGN
-317 LVGNAIKYTER
+317 AVKYTER
-328 GRVLVGTRRRPGF
+328 GRVLVGVRRRPGH
-341 AEVEIIDSGIGLNM
+341 AVVEIIDSGIGLNL

-398 PQGGTCF
+398 PGGGTCF
-405 SVRIPS
+405 SVRIPL

>member
-1 MPYACRF
+1 
-8 HPVAAR
+8 
-14 MSTVLSDRA
+14 MSTVLSDPA
-23 AEPLPCAP
+23 AEPLPCAA

-52 REAAFDDITRLASI
+52 REAAFEDITRLASI
-66 ICQTPIALISLVDAD
+66 ICQTPIALISLVDAE
-81 RQWFKSELGMGERE
+81 RQWFKSERGMGERE

-106 LLENDVLVV
+106 LLDSDVLVV
-115 PDTRHD
+115 PDTRED
-121 IRFARNPL
+121 VRFARNPL

-141 ALLKTPD
+141 AVLKTSE

-161 PRQLT
+161 PRQLSA
-166 EEQVEA
+166 EQVDA

-190 AIAEESDRYR
+190 QVAEESDRYR

-218 AYAIDKMRRHAD
+218 AYAIDKMRRHAN
-230 VDAVPNLVTARDA
+230 VDSVPTLVTARDA
-243 ISLVGR
+243 INLVAR
-249 SLDELATL
+249 NLDELATL
-257 AAASKAAMPDLQP
+257 AAASETATPDLQP
-270 LQLEDVLHSILGVWR
+270 LALEDVLHSVLGVWR
-285 QPAIDKYLALRYVH
+285 QPAIDKCLALRHVP

-312 TLIGN
+312 TLLGNLIGN
-317 LVGNAIKYTER
+317 AVKYTER
-328 GRVLVGTRRRPGF
+328 GRVLVGVRRRPGH
-341 AEVEIIDSGIGLNM
+341 AVVEIIDSGIGLNL

-398 PQGGTCF
+398 PGGGTCF
-405 SVRIPS
+405 SVSIPL

>member
-1 MPYACRF
+1 
-8 HPVAAR
+8 
-14 MSTVLSDRA
+14 MSTVLSDPA
-23 AEPLPCAP
+23 AEPFPCAP

-37 LRLQALRSYGILDTP
+37 LRLQALRGYGILDTP
-52 REAAFDDITRLASI
+52 REAAFEDITRLASI
-66 ICQTPIALISLVDAD
+66 ICQTPIALISLVDDD
-81 RQWFKSELGMGERE
+81 RQWFKSERGLGERE

-106 LLENDVLVV
+106 LLDNDVLVV
-115 PDTRHD
+115 PDTRSD
-121 IRFARNPL
+121 VRFARNPL
-129 VTGEAPLHFYAG
+129 VTGEAPLYFYAG
-141 ALLKTPD
+141 AVLRTAD

-166 EEQVEA
+166 DEQIEA

-190 AIAEESDRYR
+190 LIAEESDRYR

-218 AYAIDKMRRHAD
+218 AYAIDKMRRHAN
-230 VDAVPNLVTARDA
+230 VDSIPILVTARDA
-243 ISLVGR
+243 IGLVTR
-249 SLDELATL
+249 SLDEIATL
-257 AAASKAAMPDLQP
+257 AAASKTATPDLQP
-270 LQLEDVLHSILGVWR
+270 IPLEDVLHAVLGVWR
-285 QPAIDKYLALRYVH
+285 QPAIDKCLALRHVP

-328 GRVLVGTRRRPGF
+328 GSVLVGTRRRPGF
-341 AEVEIIDSGIGLNM
+341 AVVEIIDSGIGLNL
-355 DHPEQVFQAFRQAD
+355 DQPDQVFQAFRQAD
-369 PRSDG
+369 PHSDG

-383 RTAETLGCE
+383 RTAETLRCE
-392 VDVRPR
+392 VDVRSR
-398 PQGGTCF
+398 PEGGTCF
-405 SVRIPS
+405 SVRIPL